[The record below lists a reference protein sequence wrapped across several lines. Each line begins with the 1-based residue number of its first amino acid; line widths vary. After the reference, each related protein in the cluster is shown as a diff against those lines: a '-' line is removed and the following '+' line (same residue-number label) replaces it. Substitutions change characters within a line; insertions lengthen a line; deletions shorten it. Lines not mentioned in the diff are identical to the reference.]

1 MIYFTGFH
9 FIVKITS
16 TRNLCFKE
24 TLKKMYV
31 ACPKSPVTHTF
42 YSERITGT
50 YNSYSCRITGH
61 IGTYFTVQN
70 DTHFVD
76 LTATV
81 TLVTISRHDRSK
93 SNYAK
98 CFRNFYFSQSAKS
111 I

>member
-1 MIYFTGFH
+1 MY
-9 FIVKITS
+9 
-16 TRNLCFKE
+16 
-24 TLKKMYV
+24 MYV

-42 YSERITGT
+42 YSERIAGT
-50 YNSYSCRITGH
+50 NQSFSCTIIGH

-70 DTHFVD
+70 DTHFND

-93 SNYAK
+93 SNYVK

-111 I
+111 T